1 MSVLKIIS
9 TLLIFGALTVL
20 GAIFWPVT
28 QAEIEYGYSNAL
40 NIKYSLNPEFSGT
53 YERTLKVPN
62 KDFSIAIP
70 KIAAAAPIIANV
82 DPQNKYEYLRAL
94 KQGVAQAKG
103 TAVPGETGNVYL
115 FAHSED
121 TFYNVNTYNA
131 PFFLLGKLTRGD
143 EIYVF
148 YKDRKFKYV
157 VDQVKVVSPEE
168 VNYLTVN
175 PDRNTLTLQ
184 TDYPP
189 GMTFARR
196 IVIADEIGIE

>member
-1 MSVLKIIS
+1 M
-9 TLLIFGALTVL
+9 IFGALTVL

-28 QAEIEYGYSNAL
+28 QAEIEYGYNSAL
-40 NIKYSLNPEFSGT
+40 NIRYSLNPEFSGT

>member
-28 QAEIEYGYSNAL
+28 QAEIEYGYNSAL
-40 NIKYSLNPEFSGT
+40 NIRYSLNPEFSGT

>member
-1 MSVLKIIS
+1 
-9 TLLIFGALTVL
+9 LTVL

-28 QAEIEYGYSNAL
+28 QAEIEYGYNSAL
-40 NIKYSLNPEFSGT
+40 NIRYSLNPEFSGT

>member
-1 MSVLKIIS
+1 
-9 TLLIFGALTVL
+9 
-20 GAIFWPVT
+20 
-28 QAEIEYGYSNAL
+28 
-40 NIKYSLNPEFSGT
+40 
-53 YERTLKVPN
+53 
-62 KDFSIAIP
+62 
-70 KIAAAAPIIANV
+70 
-82 DPQNKYEYLRAL
+82 
-94 KQGVAQAKG
+94 
-103 TAVPGETGNVYL
+103 GETGNVYL

>member
-28 QAEIEYGYSNAL
+28 QAEIEYGYNSAL
-40 NIKYSLNPEFSGT
+40 NIRYSLNPEFSGT

-70 KIAAAAPIIANV
+70 KIAVAAPIIADV

-94 KQGVAQAKG
+94 KQGVAQAKE

>member
-28 QAEIEYGYSNAL
+28 QAEIEYGYNSAL
-40 NIKYSLNPEFSGT
+40 NIRYSLNPEFSGT

-70 KIAAAAPIIANV
+70 KIAVAAPIIADV

>member
-1 MSVLKIIS
+1 MSVLKITI
-9 TLLIFGALTVL
+9 TVLIFGALTVL

-28 QAEIEYGYSNAL
+28 QAEIEYGYNSAL
-40 NIKYSLNPEFSGT
+40 NIRYSLNPEFSGT

-70 KIAAAAPIIANV
+70 KIAVAAPIIADV

-94 KQGVAQAKG
+94 KQGVAQAKE